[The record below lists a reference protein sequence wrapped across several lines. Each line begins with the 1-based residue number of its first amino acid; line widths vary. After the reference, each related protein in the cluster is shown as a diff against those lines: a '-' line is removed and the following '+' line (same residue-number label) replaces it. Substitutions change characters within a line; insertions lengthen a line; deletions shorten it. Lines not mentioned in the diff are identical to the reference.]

1 MKYTTQKVAY
11 WFFLSALGLLA
22 LQIVYGFIMGF
33 AHMGMDGL
41 HDFIPFNTARA
52 VHTNLLVCWL
62 LLGFMGSAYYIIP
75 EESQNELYSPKLAYI
90 QLISF
95 LAVGVTAVIAYHFN
109 WWEGRKFLEIPRP
122 LDYLVVVNVL
132 AFLFNIL
139 MTLFKGKRQTTTAL
153 VLSMGL
159 LFSALLYL
167 PGMIWFDS
175 QTLDSF
181 YRWFVVHLWVE
192 GVWELI
198 MGGILA
204 FLLIK
209 ITGVDREVIEKWL
222 YVIVG
227 LTFLS
232 GILGTGHHFYYIG
245 APSYWLW
252 IGGIFSAL
260 EPLAFLAMALF
271 ALNMYR
277 KGEKKHPNKTALNWT
292 LGAAITSFVGA
303 GLLGAA
309 HTLPNV
315 NLYTH
320 GTLVTAMHGHMA
332 FWGAYAMIVLAIIA
346 YAMPNL
352 TGRKLYNNG
361 ISQYA
366 FWLSNIGMIGM
377 TVAFGVAGVAQVYL
391 ERILGVDFMETQKE
405 IEPHFLVLVLCATG
419 FTVGITLYIIN
430 FFKFGKPTDEALS
443 AAS

>member
-139 MTLFKGKRQTTTAL
+139 MTLFKGKRQTTTSL
-153 VLSMGL
+153 VLTMGL

-181 YRWFVVHLWVE
+181 YRWYVVHLWVE

>member
-1 MKYTTQKVAY
+1 MKFKTQKIAY

-22 LQIVYGFIMGF
+22 LQIIYGFIMGF

-52 VHTNLLVCWL
+52 VHTNLLVFWL

-139 MTLFKGKRQTTTAL
+139 MTLFRGKKQTTTAL
-153 VLSMGL
+153 VLAMGL

-167 PGMIWFDS
+167 PGMLWFDS

-232 GILGTGHHFYYIG
+232 GILGTGHHYYYIG

-277 KGEKKHPNKTALNWT
+277 KGEKKHPNKTALYWT

-309 HTLPNV
+309 HTLPSV
-315 NLYTH
+315 NMYTH

-352 TGRKLYNNG
+352 TGRKLYDNNL
-361 ISQYA
+361 SRYA

-377 TVAFGVAGVAQVYL
+377 TVAFGVAGVAQVYM

-405 IEPHFLVLVLCATG
+405 IEPHFLVLILCATG
-419 FTVGITLYIIN
+419 FTAGVTLYIIN
-430 FFKFGKPTDEALS
+430 FFKYGKPTDEALV
-443 AAS
+443 AE